1 MHRIPALFCL
11 LVTGLLLT
19 QYSCHRPGRPPRE
32 TNMDTIVDRQAMA
45 AEVKAAFLH
54 AWAGYVKY
62 AWGHDEL
69 MPLSRKP
76 HDWNSHSLLMTPVD
90 GFDTMIL
97 MGLRR
102 QADSAKKLI
111 LDSLDFNQD
120 FFVSNFETTIRELGG
135 LLSAFEWDG
144 DSGFLRK
151 AVDLAARL
159 APAFRSPTGM
169 PYRFV
174 NLRTGA
180 TRDAESNPAEVG
192 TMLLEYGTLTRLT
205 GDPAYYRRAK
215 KALMALYRRKS
226 SKTGLVGSGINVR
239 TGHWTGKESSIGG
252 GTDSYYEYLLKSAI
266 LFGDSD
272 CRKAW
277 ESSLKSINRWLADTL
292 HGGLWYGHADMENGK
307 ITGTYSGA
315 LDAFFAGTLCLGGDL
330 RDGRALQASNFR
342 MWQLAGIEPES
353 LNYATMK
360 ILDPVYELRP
370 ENFESCYYLYHYTHE
385 EQYLRMARTM
395 FESIQQYC
403 RTDAGYAAVKD
414 VRNMTLEDTMDSF
427 FLAETLK
434 YAYLIFAPEN
444 TLDFDGV
451 IFNTEAHPLKRGK
464 G

>member
-1 MHRIPALFCL
+1 MSRIPAPIL
-11 LVTGLLLT
+11 LLIPGLLWVLA
-19 QYSCHRPGRPPRE
+19 SCHQSASLTRGSSP
-32 TNMDTIVDRQAMA
+32 DSVVDRHAMA

-54 AWAGYVKY
+54 SWDGYVKY

-69 MPLSRKP
+69 MPLSRQG
-76 HDWNSHSLLMTPVD
+76 HDWNRHSLLMTPVD

-135 LLSAFEWDG
+135 LLSAFELDG

-151 AVDLAARL
+151 AVDLASRL
-159 APAFRSPTGM
+159 APAFASPTGM

-180 TRDAESNPAEVG
+180 TRDPGSNPAEVG

-205 GDPAYYRRAK
+205 GDSGYYRMAK
-215 KALMALYRRKS
+215 KAMMALYHRRS
-226 SKTGLVGSGINVR
+226 PETGLVGSGINVR
-239 TGHWTGKESSIGG
+239 TGHWTSTESSIGG

-266 LFGDSD
+266 LFRDPD
-272 CRKAW
+272 CRRAW
-277 ESSLKSINRWLADTL
+277 DSSLKSINRWLADTRF
-292 HGGLWYGHADMENGK
+292 GGLWYGHAEMKNGK
-307 ITGTYSGA
+307 ITGTYTGA

-330 RDGRALQASNFR
+330 RDARALQANNFR

-353 LNYATMK
+353 LDYSSMK

-370 ENFESCYYLYHYTHE
+370 ENLESCYYLYHYTHG

-395 FESIQQYC
+395 FESIQRYC

-434 YAYLIFAPEN
+434 YAYLIFAGDHALN
-444 TLDFDGV
+444 FDRV
-451 IFNTEAHPLKRGK
+451 IFNTEAHPLKRLNG
-464 G
+464 